1 MLGVAPRSPVAA
13 RLPVAG
19 PREWHPN
26 QVGFLPCQHPPMVYW
41 GSRYPRSKIVAEQ
54 ELARPRGLPI
64 AAERELARPR
74 HRAVVEMHPRHR
86 AAAAVPMHYRQ
97 NPPYR
102 LDSIHLASP
111 AVALEAANLTH
122 HRTSGICTFVFA
134 RTAEEQNGP
143 EKDNDRYYQTSNDQD
158 TRWHWKSCKNY
169 ERKFLCHVVHPSES
183 YERLL
188 FSFTAHG
195 YPQRIPLHC
204 DTVRLN
210 TTSIAIQ
217 NAPQHCQS
225 VEYRHL

>member
-41 GSRYPRSKIVAEQ
+41 GSRYPRSKIVAEG

-64 AAERELARPR
+64 AAEGELARPR
-74 HRAVVEMHPRHR
+74 HRAAAAAEQKTAHPRHRAAVVERPRHR

-122 HRTSGICTFVFA
+122 RRT
-134 RTAEEQNGP
+134 
-143 EKDNDRYYQTSNDQD
+143 
-158 TRWHWKSCKNY
+158 
-169 ERKFLCHVVHPSES
+169 
-183 YERLL
+183 
-188 FSFTAHG
+188 
-195 YPQRIPLHC
+195 
-204 DTVRLN
+204 
-210 TTSIAIQ
+210 
-217 NAPQHCQS
+217 
-225 VEYRHL
+225 YRHLRLCFCQGCGRAEWPRQG

>member
-41 GSRYPRSKIVAEQ
+41 GSRYPRSKIVAE
-54 ELARPRGLPI
+54 RNWGYPRGLPM
-64 AAERELARPR
+64 AAERGLERPR
-74 HRAVVEMHPRHR
+74 HRAAAEQKAAHPRHRAAAEQKDAHPRRRAAAAEQKAERPRHRADAAAEQKAAHPRRRAAAAEQKAERPRHR

-122 HRTSGICTFVFA
+122 HRTS
-134 RTAEEQNGP
+134 
-143 EKDNDRYYQTSNDQD
+143 
-158 TRWHWKSCKNY
+158 
-169 ERKFLCHVVHPSES
+169 
-183 YERLL
+183 
-188 FSFTAHG
+188 
-195 YPQRIPLHC
+195 
-204 DTVRLN
+204 
-210 TTSIAIQ
+210 
-217 NAPQHCQS
+217 
-225 VEYRHL
+225 RHLHLCFCQDCGRAEWPRKG